1 MTATQ
6 QAAIASQA
14 LHELCKLAREGHR
27 EAVEGLRDVALHAIA
42 LLDALELGD
51 VPKQSTR
58 WPLAWDAILEKR
70 KADIDRAEA
79 LEIGS
84 ALGIRLKGK
93 ARGFSYNEQ
102 TGFAL
107 DVFREVEAIRKNP
120 TRHFH
125 PADEH
130 PELAAPGVLTAQQA
144 KRTWRN
150 LAAVLPPLTKDSLE
164 DWVTAGVELCRD
176 DCEGDFDAFS
186 WPSCIMAKVG
196 EDTDGNGTYRTAES
210 AVIGRLKLGLRML
223 T

>member
-1 MTATQ
+1 MTAPQ

-14 LHELCKLAREGHR
+14 VHELRKLAHEGHR
-27 EAVEGLRDVALHAIA
+27 EAVVALRDVALHAIA
-42 LLDALELGD
+42 LLDDLELGD
-51 VPKQSTR
+51 AAKQSTS
-58 WPLAWDAILEKR
+58 WPVVWAAIFEKR
-70 KADIDRAEA
+70 KVDFDRAES

-84 ALGIRLKGK
+84 GLGIRLKGK
-93 ARGFSYNEQ
+93 GRGFYYNEQ

-107 DVFREVEAIRKNP
+107 DVFREMESIRTNP
-120 TRHFH
+120 RRHFH

-130 PELAAPGVLTAQQA
+130 PELAAPGVLTVEQS

-150 LAAVLPPLTKDSLE
+150 LSAVLPPLTTDSLE
-164 DWVTAGVELCRD
+164 DWVTAGMELCRD
-176 DCEGDFDAFS
+176 DCEGDFDAFP